1 MYLPLRSLSRALAGP
16 SRVLVAEPLGPDL
29 IPDVCAAPPLGHR
42 LTAPHDD
49 LSSARRLP
57 DSAVPRDL
65 LMQLPSSDEDEADEA
80 DEREDEGNRKGD
92 HDDVLS
98 F

>member
-1 MYLPLRSLSRALAGP
+1 
-16 SRVLVAEPLGPDL
+16 
-29 IPDVCAAPPLGHR
+29 
-42 LTAPHDD
+42 
-49 LSSARRLP
+49 
-57 DSAVPRDL
+57 
-65 LMQLPSSDEDEADEA
+65 MQLPSSDEDEADEA